1 MLIGF
6 VLSNKRRN
14 LMVSLEKIPRNCRE
28 QLTNSHHFFP
38 WFSTPE
44 LVQLKQEKWWSL
56 ASWDLIKHIAIITK
70 NLNMWRSQH
79 LLSHFIWKINK
90 NYLKQKLITINI
102 QQLILSASNL
112 LLQIVPVLFLS
123 LRVKWSSGD
132 CMDWYRILITSTSGL
147 RSRNCAACTNICCT
161 LQFTSLEAS
170 SLRHWQPGPVE
181 TKYKFCAVYCIRN
194 QHSNHTNDF
203 GHLFWPYKL
212 PFYGMTKAS
221 IVLRL

>member
-1 MLIGF
+1 MPEQWDLEKIFWLNFWIVTLIGF

-14 LMVSLEKIPRNCRE
+14 FMVSSEKIPRNCRE

-112 LLQIVPVLFLS
+112 YYRLFQSYSYHWGSNGQVVIVWIDIEYWSPAQVVSDIGAVQLAPTYVVHCNS
-123 LRVKWSSGD
+123 L
-132 CMDWYRILITSTSGL
+132 
-147 RSRNCAACTNICCT
+147 
-161 LQFTSLEAS
+161 
-170 SLRHWQPGPVE
+170 H
-181 TKYKFCAVYCIRN
+181 
-194 QHSNHTNDF
+194 
-203 GHLFWPYKL
+203 
-212 PFYGMTKAS
+212 
-221 IVLRL
+221 